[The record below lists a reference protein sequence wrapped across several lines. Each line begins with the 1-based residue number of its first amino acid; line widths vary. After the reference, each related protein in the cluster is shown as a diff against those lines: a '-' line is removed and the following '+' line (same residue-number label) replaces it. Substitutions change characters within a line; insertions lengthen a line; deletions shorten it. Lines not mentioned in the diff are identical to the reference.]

1 MNWEVRTMR
10 SVTSCFNSTLYRKNL
25 SRFWPIWA
33 LYSVI
38 WLFALPL
45 NLLTTIQ
52 RGQNWALE
60 DLTHSLDYF
69 SRVSVSYS
77 LNLGTVLAVIF
88 GLLAA
93 MAVFSYLD
101 ASRSACMMHALPL
114 RREALFF
121 TNYLSGLSFLLLPN
135 AAIFGLTLAGE
146 AVGNCLDLKALAIW
160 LLVQSAS
167 CLFFYS
173 FAVFCAMFTGHLLA
187 LPVFYGVLNCLA
199 AIISTLMDSVLYLF
213 LYGYNGLSGT
223 TQQAVAWLTPLEK
236 LGGAV
241 SWTQAA
247 DSGAYQLAQ
256 PAVVAVYAG
265 VGVALS
271 AAALLIYRARQME
284 SAGDVVS
291 VRVVRPIFKYGVAV
305 CAGLSGGTFTY
316 YVLFGDGQLS
326 LVLSILFWAAVGYFL
341 AEMLLRKSFRVFSAW
356 PGCLVLLAL
365 LSALF
370 LCIRLDLTGYQ
381 DYVPA
386 SGEVS
391 QVTVDLE
398 GSTYPSDGFGGS
410 VQITDPEQVAQITAL
425 HQAIVAARSRED
437 SIYDDSFY
445 ISLSYTLSNG
455 QSIRRYYHGV
465 PLYRAEQGM
474 EGTVTWALDQLVS
487 DRSFVRAGYGLDQS
501 ADWSLTEAYVYD
513 LWDIQTQSHESA
525 SLSAAQAEQLWQA
538 VLTDFDAGT
547 IGTRY
552 LFEDQDRRENTC
564 EADLDFSFY
573 LTEQD
578 SMVHRGGSVTIT
590 LTPQASHT
598 LAVLEELGVLTDTRI
613 ARTHAQVDRWY
624 AMTDGAEDTS
634 SLYTASP

>member
-1 MNWEVRTMR
+1 MR

-38 WLFALPL
+38 WLFVLPL

-52 RGQNWALE
+52 RGRNWALE
-60 DLTHSLDYF
+60 DLADSLDYF
-69 SRVSVSYS
+69 SQATVGYS
-77 LNLGTVLAVIF
+77 LNLGTVLAVLF

-101 ASRSACMMHALPL
+101 TSRSACMMHALPL

-146 AVGNCLDLKALAIW
+146 AVSNCLDLGALTVW
-160 LLVQSAS
+160 LLVQSAT

-187 LPVFYGVLNCLA
+187 LPIFYGVLNCLA
-199 AIISTLMDSVLYLF
+199 AILSALMDAVLYLF
-213 LYGYNGLSGT
+213 LYGYNGLSST

-236 LGGAV
+236 LGRAAT
-241 SWTQAA
+241 WTTAA
-247 DSGAYQLAQ
+247 GSADLCLAQ

-265 VGVALS
+265 VGAALS
-271 AAALLIYRARQME
+271 VAALLVYRARQME

-291 VRVVRPIFKYGVAV
+291 VRVVRPLFKYGVAV

-316 YVLFGDGQLS
+316 YVLFDEGQLP

-341 AEMLLRKSFRVFSAW
+341 AEMLLRKSFQVLSAW
-356 PGCLVLLAL
+356 PGCLVLVAL
-365 LSALF
+365 LAALF

-386 SGEVS
+386 SDEVT
-391 QVTVDLE
+391 QVTVDLG
-398 GSTYPSDGFGGS
+398 GSTYPGDGFGGG

-425 HQAIVAARSRED
+425 HQAIVAARSREEG
-437 SIYDDSFY
+437 SYDDSLY
-445 ISLSYTLSNG
+445 LSLSYTLSNG
-455 QSIRRYYHGV
+455 QSIRRYYPGV
-465 PLYRAEQGM
+465 PLYRAEQGA

-487 DRSFVRAGYGLDQS
+487 DRDFVRAGYGLDQF
-501 ADWSLTEAYVYD
+501 ADWNLTEAYVYD
-513 LWDIQTQSHESA
+513 LWDTQTQRREDTA
-525 SLSAAQAEQLWQA
+525 LSAAQAELLWQA
-538 VLTDFDAGT
+538 VLADFDAGT

-564 EADLDFSFY
+564 ETDLNFNFLQSG
-573 LTEQD
+573 LGSTE
-578 SMVHRGGSVTIT
+578 RRNGFVTIT

-598 LAVLEELGVLTDTRI
+598 LDILEKLGVLTDTRV
-613 ARTHAQVDRWY
+613 ARTHAQADRWY
-624 AMTDGAEDTS
+624 AVTGQD
-634 SLYTASP
+634 

>member
-1 MNWEVRTMR
+1 MR

-69 SRVSVSYS
+69 SRVSVGYS

-199 AIISTLMDSVLYLF
+199 AIISALMDSVLYLF

-381 DYVPA
+381 DYIPA

-398 GSTYPSDGFGGS
+398 GSTYPSDGLVGAIIEGRRFPP
-410 VQITDPEQVAQITAL
+410 QIKVSKILTYASTKEAISAVNRGDADFVYGLASHLEREMQRSHFTNVVPVTLVNERTDICLAL
-425 HQAIVAARSRED
+425 ANPADPDLLTILNKTVN
-437 SIYDDSFY
+437 
-445 ISLSYTLSNG
+445 SLSSE
-455 QSIRRYYHGV
+455 RRYE
-465 PLYRAEQGM
+465 L
-474 EGTVTWALDQLVS
+474 LDQNTVS
-487 DRSFVRAGYGLDQS
+487 VGTGRL
-501 ADWSLTEAYVYD
+501 SLTELIYANPVM
-513 LWDIQTQSHESA
+513 
-525 SLSAAQAEQLWQA
+525 
-538 VLTDFDAGT
+538 F
-547 IGTRY
+547 IGIFA
-552 LFEDQDRRENTC
+552 LI
-564 EADLDFSFY
+564 L
-573 LTEQD
+573 L
-578 SMVHRGGSVTIT
+578 
-590 LTPQASHT
+590 
-598 LAVLEELGVLTDTRI
+598 LAVVAILWISRTKVKSAVMRSNLEKAHNTFPNR
-613 ARTHAQVDRWY
+613 
-624 AMTDGAEDTS
+624 S
-634 SLYTASP
+634 